1 MRLAI
6 QIPCLN
12 EEQSLA
18 IVLAGLP
25 SSIAGVD
32 RIDVL
37 VIDDGSTDRTAEV
50 AKKFRGVR
58 CISSGYTRGLAK
70 GFQRGVD
77 ESLKLGA
84 DIIVNIDGDN
94 QYDPRS
100 IPNLIKPIIEGSAD
114 IVIGD
119 RRPGKNKNF
128 SVGKRFLQRFGS
140 WTVRIMSDLRVPDA
154 VSGFR
159 AYSREAALS
168 INVMTTFSYTIE
180 TLIHAGQNGF
190 RVASIPV
197 DTNKTDRPSRL
208 FKSIPSFVG
217 RQMATL
223 FRSLLMYRSLA
234 LFVALGMVLIF
245 IGVLPVARFMYF
257 FAIGQ
262 GDGHIQSLVLGGT
275 IILAGYLTLVLAGL
289 SEVVATNRR
298 LLEQVLSKL
307 RQLDVRNDRD

>member
-1 MRLAI
+1 MRLVI
-6 QIPCLN
+6 QVPCLN

-18 IVLAGLP
+18 LVLAGMP
-25 SSIAGVD
+25 ASITGVD
-32 RIDVL
+32 QIDVL

-50 AKKFRGVR
+50 AQKFRGVR
-58 CISSGYTRGLAK
+58 CISSGYTRGLAR

-77 ESLKLGA
+77 EALKLGA

-119 RRPGKNKNF
+119 RQPGRNKDF
-128 SVGKRFLQRFGS
+128 SVSKRFLQRFGS
-140 WTVRIMSDLRVPDA
+140 WTVRMMSDLRVPDA

-168 INVMTTFSYTIE
+168 INVMTTFSYTVE
-180 TLIHAGQNGF
+180 TLIHAGQNGL
-190 RVASIPV
+190 RVTSVPV
-197 DTNKTDRPSRL
+197 DINKTERPSRL
-208 FKSIPSFVG
+208 FKNIPSFVA

-223 FRSLLMYRSLA
+223 MRSMLMYRSLA
-234 LFVALGMVLIF
+234 LFVSLGLALIF
-245 IGVLPVARFMYF
+245 VGVLPVARFLYF
-257 FAIGQ
+257 FVVGQ

-275 IILAGYLTLVLAGL
+275 FILAGYLTLVLAGL

-298 LLEQVLSKL
+298 LLEQVLSRL
-307 RQLDVRNDRD
+307 RQLDTKDERD